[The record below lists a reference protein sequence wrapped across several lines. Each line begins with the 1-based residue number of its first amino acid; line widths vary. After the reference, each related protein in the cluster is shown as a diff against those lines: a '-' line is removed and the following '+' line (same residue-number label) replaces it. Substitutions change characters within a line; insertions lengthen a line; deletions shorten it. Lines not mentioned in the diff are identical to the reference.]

1 MKTLATLLASLT
13 LCTTTLHA
21 GDVVYHKGQRWNAT
35 IHHVNAAEGWVRISA
50 TETNGAH
57 CNVWIRDLDV
67 DTRIR
72 LGLGT
77 PGEVLDYN
85 ARNAEATVLAAVQ
98 AQQDQEALARAQA
111 AQAAAQARQQA
122 ERHEAQRLAMQRQIL
137 DLQRRQTEAAEQA
150 AFLQFLR
157 SQQR

>member
-1 MKTLATLLASLT
+1 MITTLLAALA
-13 LCTTTLHA
+13 LCTTTIHA

-35 IHHVNAAEGWVRISA
+35 IHFVNAAEGWVRISA
-50 TETNGAH
+50 QETNGAQ
-57 CNVWIRDLDV
+57 CKVWIKDLDA
-67 DTRIR
+67 DTRVR

-85 ARNAEATVLAAVQ
+85 ARTAEAAALAALKD
-98 AQQDQEALARAQA
+98 QQEREAMASARAA
-111 AQAAAQARQQA
+111 HAAAQAQQQA
-122 ERHEAQRLAMQRQIL
+122 AKQHAEFLALQRQAL
-137 DLQRRQTEAAEQA
+137 ELQRRQTEAAEQA